1 MEIPFEMSI
10 AVVKNGKP
18 LEYSGDKCL
27 VNFRQGGLEGIQVLG
42 WKTPNLEQYIG
53 TNLVD
58 GSFNLNGNIVHID
71 LGLVG
76 KDENGN
82 VRAISM
88 SELKLEPIWFR
99 RVRQDY
105 APTGITVSCKYCVGW
120 KTNVE
125 GKVHQKIAA
134 LDFKSGEITI
144 LDRK

>member
-1 MEIPFEMSI
+1 MEIPFEMGI
-10 AVVKNGKP
+10 TVIRNGEFY
-18 LEYSGDKCL
+18 EYSGESCL
-27 VNFRQGGLEGIQVLG
+27 VDFRRAGTDSITLLG
-42 WKTPNLEQYIG
+42 WKTPDKQQYVIA
-53 TNLVD
+53 NLVD
-58 GSFNLNGNIVHID
+58 GSFNLNGNIVGID